1 MNAPRERVP
10 MDLGGVTV
18 PLDFEPIHEQ

>member
-10 MDLGGVTV
+10 MDIGGVTV
-18 PLDFEPIHEQ
+18 PLDFEPTHEQ